1 MTAGDITVL
10 GPFDIGD
17 KTAIDTGLTG
27 QVVVADDFTSWTSAN
42 GLQVY
47 FAIVKAA

>member
-10 GPFDIGD
+10 GPFAVGD
-17 KTAIDTGLTG
+17 SSAIDTALTG
-27 QVVVADDFTSWTSAN
+27 EVVVADDFTSWTSAN